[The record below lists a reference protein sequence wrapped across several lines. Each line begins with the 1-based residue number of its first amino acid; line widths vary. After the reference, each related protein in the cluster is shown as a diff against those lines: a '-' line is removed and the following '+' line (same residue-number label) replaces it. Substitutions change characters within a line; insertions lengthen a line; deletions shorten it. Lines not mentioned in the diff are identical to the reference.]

1 MKRMPPLSGCPVQRG
16 YILRVSTPP
25 SGREQF
31 QIAAALMQ
39 GAAVVV
45 VPQRC
50 DTIKE
55 WLARYSPRE
64 YPEGL
69 KVPTV

>member
-1 MKRMPPLSGCPVQRG
+1 MARSDERRQG
-16 YILRVSTPP
+16 YVLRVSSPP
-25 SGREQF
+25 TQREQL
-31 QIAAALMQ
+31 QITVALMQ

-50 DTIKE
+50 GTIEE

-64 YPEGL
+64 HH
-69 KVPTV
+69 